1 LEVGVLLTV
10 FVQSLIQLSSF
21 FQLLFYADPT
31 WVDYGLIMAGLLCAI
46 GAGVP
51 FPLMGVLY
59 GNLVDNMNDA
69 TCQATSNGTADSYSA
84 AINQKVLQLVY
95 LGIGAFFLVY
105 GYLLFWS
112 LVSQRLSQRIQTK
125 YFSVLLRQDAEFFDK
140 RHAGEI
146 SSRLSGAIQAI
157 QAGTSEKVGIF
168 VSAISF
174 LITAYVV
181 GFIEYTKLTAMLTY
195 LIPAMLGSS
204 FLCGRLSQ
212 KYGSQMSDAIDTA
225 SSIASEALNHVAVVH
240 AFNAERPLGSKFT
253 ENTSKAKVWGIKKS
267 VYVGAQ
273 SGFLY
278 FLAFSANAL
287 AFWQGTKAIAAAY
300 QQNGETISV
309 GAIYT
314 VVLLIV
320 DGQFPL

>member
-1 LEVGVLLTV
+1 M
-10 FVQSLIQLSSF
+10 S
-21 FQLLFYADPT
+21 
-31 WVDYGLIMAGLLCAI
+31 AGMTCAI

-51 FPLMGVLY
+51 FPLMGILY

-69 TCQATSNGTADSYSA
+69 TCEASSSGTADSYENE
-84 AINQKVLQLVY
+84 INQKVIQLVY

-112 LVSQRLSQRIQTK
+112 LASQRLSQRMQTK
-125 YFSVLLRQDAEFFDK
+125 YFSILLRQDAEFFDK

-146 SSRLSGAIQAI
+146 SSRLSSAIQAI

-168 VSAISF
+168 VSSISF
-174 LITAYVV
+174 LITAYAV
-181 GFIEYTKLTAMLTY
+181 GFYEYTKLTGMLTY
-195 LIPAMLGSS
+195 LIPTMLGSS
-204 FLCGRLSQ
+204 FMCSYFSQ
-212 KYGSQMSDAIDTA
+212 KYGSQMSDAIDAA
-225 SSIASEALNHVAVVH
+225 SSVASEALNHVAVVH
-240 AFNAERPLGSKFT
+240 AFGANRPLGAKFNMYMSHAR
-253 ENTSKAKVWGIKKS
+253 EWGIKKS
-267 VYVGAQ
+267 VYIGAQ

-287 AFWQGTKAIAAAY
+287 AFWQGTMAIAAAY
-300 QQNGETISV
+300 SQGDEDMSV

-320 DGQFPL
+320 DG